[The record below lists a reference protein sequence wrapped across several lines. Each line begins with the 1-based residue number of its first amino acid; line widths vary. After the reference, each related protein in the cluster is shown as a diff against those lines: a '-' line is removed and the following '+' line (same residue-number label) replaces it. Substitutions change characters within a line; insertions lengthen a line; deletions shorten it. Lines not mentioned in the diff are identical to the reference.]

1 VKRSEHMKVKIKRI
15 IQGLS
20 QKKLAELVGVSNVT
34 IVKIEKGN
42 IDNVKFGTLKKIAE
56 VLETTVQ
63 ELFFTKEE

>member
-1 VKRSEHMKVKIKRI
+1 MKVKIKRI